1 MKNRSV
7 VLLFVLSLMMLATQS
22 CSLSRLVGGDPQN
35 VDLTKVALEA
45 FATNQAELLNPAVD
59 PTKLVLELQATQAAS
74 DQQQQAIAETQ
85 KAMAATQ
92 EVLAQSPL
100 LSTPQAETPSTE
112 APQPTPT
119 TDLNDKIK
127 NAKILVYED
136 TQDIGL
142 WVSDALDGMDVEYV
156 FVGDHIGTLMENLN
170 SPIKWDLIIIA
181 AESKSTVQ
189 GEFWDM
195 INEKITQDKT
205 ALIAEVWYLDSLG
218 GGRIRNLLTNCG
230 VQFQA
235 DYPLAESIYW
245 LDESHPLFQE
255 PNIAMPLIHYS
266 RHWDVQAGDYVRLS
280 AGSTADL
287 VGGAYLKHKSDY
299 GLITSCMDGR
309 VILQTF
315 SNHDFHKDEV
325 VRLWQ
330 NYVTF
335 TLKNHFL
342 ALP

>member
-7 VLLFVLSLMMLATQS
+7 VLLFVLSLMMFATVS
-22 CSLSRLVGGDPQN
+22 CSLSSLVGGDPQN
-35 VDLTKVALEA
+35 VDLTKVALEV

-59 PTKLVLELQATQAAS
+59 PTKLVLELQATNAALVATQAAS
-74 DQQQQAIAETQ
+74 DAEQQGLLATQQSAYATQQA
-85 KAMAATQ
+85 AAAAPPT
-92 EVLAQSPL
+92 A
-100 LSTPQAETPSTE
+100 E